1 MKKVFFTFYLIL
13 IMIIVSTT
21 LIVTNQNNQIKI
33 FNQKLNNID
42 LEIEKLKTDL
52 AYISSPKKLKEINN
66 EEFKLI
72 PIIPN
77 NIIPL
82 ENLYE

>member
-1 MKKVFFTFYLIL
+1 MKKVFFTCYLIL